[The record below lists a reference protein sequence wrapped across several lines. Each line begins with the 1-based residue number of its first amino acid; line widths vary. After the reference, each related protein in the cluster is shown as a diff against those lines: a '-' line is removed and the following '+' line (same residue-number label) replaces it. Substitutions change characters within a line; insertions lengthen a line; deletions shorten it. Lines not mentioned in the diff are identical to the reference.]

1 MTFNLRTLRLFLFG
15 CLIGAVGMLV
25 YGNTEA
31 MKNWFS
37 YADVSTYAGTLASAQ
52 CTPEAEEDEIFFI
65 SCGGIY

>member
-1 MTFNLRTLRLFLFG
+1 MAANIRTLRLFLFG

-25 YGNTEA
+25 YGNTEVA
-31 MKNWFS
+31 RNWFN
-37 YADVSTYAGTLASAQ
+37 YVNVTTQTDTLASAQ

>member
-1 MTFNLRTLRLFLFG
+1 MAANLRTLKLFLFG

-31 MKNWFS
+31 TKSWFTN
-37 YADVSTYAGTLASAQ
+37 ADTSTHGGTLASAQ
-52 CTPEAEEDEIFFI
+52 CVPEAEEDEVFFI